1 MISFLLSILREVVD
15 FMRVNKLVYGTL
27 IFLFLSAL
35 LNTSF
40 LAADLRINMSDR
52 SLQWGI
58 WPLERSDTANTGRSP
73 FISAPNSGKILWTYN
88 LSNNISFSYNT
99 NIVVD
104 SNGNIYFSTQN
115 GYVYS
120 IDMNGTFRWRT
131 NINNSIIFSGGPF
144 IGPNNV
150 VYVKNNFGIPPP
162 FYTPNFY
169 LYAISERGEILWFC
183 NFSENGVASLTFDEN
198 GTTYAGSYDGIYVFC
213 SNGTLKEH
221 YTFPNH
227 IYGLA
232 FKDEILYACTEGKIY
247 ALEKDSKVI
256 WSVDID
262 IPKTPP
268 VVGDDGTIYCVTIN
282 HTLYAISSTGEVK
295 WTKDGVMDMGYG
307 YKSSIYAVLSTDDAD
322 KRILSKLSANS
333 GEVLWKRTID
343 GYFVDNLV
351 IDGNDYVYVATSNA
365 KNYTSQ
371 IYYFSPDG
379 KRVWRLNFNEEIT
392 TKMALNSRGT
402 LYVGTTN
409 GTLYAIGGEENNQ
422 DNGGGNNIIGWYYSI
437 AIGGGIVAAV
447 WILYYV
453 KRGRKYEK

>member
-1 MISFLLSILREVVD
+1 MISLFLPILRGVVD
-15 FMRVNKLVYGTL
+15 FMKVKILVYLTL
-27 IFLFLSAL
+27 LFLFLSILSNTIL
-35 LNTSF
+35 LAPT
-40 LAADLRINMSDR
+40 LRNNISER

-58 WPLERSDTANTGRSP
+58 WPLERGDTANTGRSP

-88 LSNNISFSYNT
+88 LSNNISFSYDT

-131 NINNSIIFSGGPF
+131 DINNSIIFSGGPF

-169 LYAISERGEILWFC
+169 LYAVSERGQILWFY
-183 NFSENGVASLTFDEN
+183 NFSENGVSSLTFDEN
-198 GTTYAGSYDGIYVFC
+198 GTTYVGSYDGIYVFC
-213 SNGTLKEH
+213 SNGTLEEH

-247 ALEKDSKVI
+247 ALGKDSKVI

-268 VVGDDGTIYCVTIN
+268 VVGDDGTIYCVTMN
-282 HTLYAISSTGEVK
+282 HTLYAISFTGEVK

-307 YKSSIYAVLSTDDAD
+307 YKSSIYAVLSTNATD

-333 GEVLWKRTID
+333 GKVLWKRTID
-343 GYFVDNLV
+343 GYFVDGLV
-351 IDGNDYVYVATSNA
+351 IDGNNYVYVATSNA
-365 KNYTSQ
+365 KNYTAQ
-371 IYYFSPDG
+371 IYYFSSDG

-392 TKMALNSRGT
+392 TKMALDSSGT
-402 LYVGTTN
+402 LYVGIRN
-409 GTLYAIGGEENNQ
+409 GTLYAIGGEENNR
-422 DNGGGNNIIGWYYSI
+422 DNGASGNNMVWYYYV

-447 WILYYV
+447 SVLYDV
-453 KRGRKYEK
+453 KWGKKREK